1 MVNYSESSELLAFLR
16 DHRDGERV
24 PPLKDLS
31 AQLKISVSRLREQ
44 LEVAK
49 TMGFVAVRP
58 RVGIRRLDYSFTPA
72 VRSSLDYAIQLD
84 HRHFEQYLDL
94 RRHLED
100 AYFIQAGQ
108 ALQPEDHQELERLI
122 AQAWEKL
129 RGRPVRIPHQE
140 HRHFHLTIYRRLDN
154 VFVSGL
160 IEAYWDAYETVGLN
174 VYADLAYLENVWSY
188 HERVAAS
195 LASGEL
201 KKGKR
206 LMQEHFD
213 LLIDRLAS

>member
-1 MVNYSESSELLAFLR
+1 MANYSELSELLTYLR
-16 DHRDGERV
+16 DNGEGEKV
-24 PPLKDLS
+24 PALKDLS
-31 AQLKISVSRLREQ
+31 TSLEISVSRLREQ

-49 TMGFVAVRP
+49 ALGFVAVRP
-58 RVGIRRLDYSFTPA
+58 RVGIRRLEYSFTPA
-72 VRSSLDYAIQLD
+72 VRSSLEYAIQLD

-100 AYFIQAGQ
+100 AYFIQAGE
-108 ALQPEDHQELERLI
+108 ALEPEDHEELNRLI
-122 AQAWEKL
+122 AQAWDKL
-129 RGRPVRIPHQE
+129 RGRPVRIPHEE
-140 HRHFHLTIYRRLDN
+140 HRLFHLTIYRRLDN

-174 VYADLAYLENVWSY
+174 VYADLTYLEEVWNY
-188 HERVAAS
+188 HEEVAAS

-201 KKGKR
+201 KEGKR